1 MHGVLREEV
10 AQATV
15 EYAIVTVALLSIV
28 LAIAGLWRAGTDGAW
43 RRWLSGRH
51 PMALPRRRLS
61 TPLRALR
68 TSRCIDIAR
77 EDRAQSTVEAA
88 FLLPTFLTLILLALQ
103 PVCLLYTRAVM
114 ESAAAETARLM
125 TTTTAE
131 DDDLKEFTRRRACR
145 SAQRFDLSCRRAVV
159 VGYRA
164 WPGRCGWRLV
174 RVRFRRGQ
182 AVACDRCVCAGYG
195 WYRRGRLR

>member
-1 MHGVLREEV
+1 
-10 AQATV
+10 
-15 EYAIVTVALLSIV
+15 
-28 LAIAGLWRAGTDGAW
+28 
-43 RRWLSGRH
+43 
-51 PMALPRRRLS
+51 MALPRRRLS

-77 EDRAQSTVEAA
+77 EDWAQSTVEAA

-125 TTTTAE
+125 ITTTAE
-131 DDDLKEFTRRRACR
+131 DDDLKEFTRRRLAAVPNV
-145 SAQRFDLSCRRAVV
+145 SIFHAGGPLS
-159 VGYRA
+159 
-164 WPGRCGWRLV
+164 WDIELSPGRCGWRLV

-195 WYRRGRLR
+195 WYRRGWLR

>member
-1 MHGVLREEV
+1 MHDVLREES

-28 LAIAGLWRAGTDGAW
+28 LRSRDFGVPAPMGAW

-61 TPLRALR
+61 TPLRPLR
-68 TSRCIDIAR
+68 TSRCIDAAR

-88 FLLPTFLTLILLALQ
+88 FLLLTFLTLILLALQ

-125 TTTTAE
+125 TTTT
-131 DDDLKEFTRRRACR
+131 
-145 SAQRFDLSCRRAVV
+145 
-159 VGYRA
+159 VG
-164 WPGRCGWRLV
+164 G
-174 RVRFRRGQ
+174 
-182 AVACDRCVCAGYG
+182 
-195 WYRRGRLR
+195 

>member
-1 MHGVLREEV
+1 MSTLLRV
-10 AQATV
+10 
-15 EYAIVTVALLSIV
+15 
-28 LAIAGLWRAGTDGAW
+28 
-43 RRWLSGRH
+43 
-51 PMALPRRRLS
+51 
-61 TPLRALR
+61 LR

-131 DDDLKEFTRRRACR
+131 DDDLKEFPPPACR

-159 VGYRA
+159 VGY
-164 WPGRCGWRLV
+164 
-174 RVRFRRGQ
+174 
-182 AVACDRCVCAGYG
+182 
-195 WYRRGRLR
+195 